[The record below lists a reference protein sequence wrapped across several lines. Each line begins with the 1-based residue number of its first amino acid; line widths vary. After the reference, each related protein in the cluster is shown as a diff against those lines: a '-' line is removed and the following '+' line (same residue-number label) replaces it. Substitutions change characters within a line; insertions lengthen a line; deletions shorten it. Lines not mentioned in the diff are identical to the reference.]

1 MSILKNIVNPQPSG
15 NPDISQNQNACL
27 SARHPAGS
35 KCWRPMIGD
44 PLQIRADEDKQG
56 ISVEMSA
63 HFDGAQCLCL
73 IDDGG

>member
-1 MSILKNIVNPQPSG
+1 
-15 NPDISQNQNACL
+15 
-27 SARHPAGS
+27 
-35 KCWRPMIGD
+35 MIGD